1 MTHSSFALL
10 FAVVAFG
17 SVTVGSVAH
26 AADPQTYRVDIASA
40 GDGNMDSTLKATSD
54 LLTLRGTA
62 PVSPFGLIA
71 RARSDVDRLTTVLE
85 SFGYYQCAVAI
96 KINGTLLSNPGLAET
111 LTALPKGS
119 DAQVAISFTLGP
131 LYHIGGIDIDGDLP
145 EGVRSTLGLTTGEP
159 AVASAVLAGGARLQ
173 TALQERGYAFAKV
186 DPPVAYES
194 AAAPVLDLH
203 FNVVVGS
210 KVNIGEVR
218 IEGLKRMHERLLRA
232 RLRLHTGDPYSPSAI
247 ERARNDLLGLGVFGQ
262 ISLQIGTAVDDTG
275 GVPVTFKVRE
285 RSRHAITL
293 GAAYSS
299 DLGGSATVTWT
310 DRNVSGNADVLTIK
324 ASGTDLGGSDT
335 TGVGYNTSATY
346 LLQDFGRRDQ
356 SLQFAVG
363 ALKQSLQAYDQTAR
377 TSGVTLSRKI
387 SSFWT
392 ASVGGT
398 ATDEQIFQNLV
409 EYNYTLLAVPL
420 NLSFDSTKLASPLDD
435 PRRGIRASLTVTP
448 TLALGHPNATF
459 IITQLKTSGYFDL
472 DHLLPIDPGRTV
484 LAASALAGVAQG
496 AGETSLPPDQRFYAG
511 GSGTIR
517 GYAYQSVGP
526 KFPEGGPAENLP
538 TGGTSIEAGSLEL
551 RQRFGANFGA
561 AMFLDAGRVS
571 ANLRAVPGVAVVMP
585 APGKSP
591 VSVMAIPEG
600 LRIGAGV
607 GVRYYTP
614 IGPIRLDVAVPVNAT
629 ASDRMVPGYGSFQV
643 YIGLGQAY

>member
-1 MTHSSFALL
+1 MTQTAFVLL
-10 FAVVAFG
+10 FAVAFA
-17 SVTVGSVAH
+17 SLAQ
-26 AADPQTYRVDIASA
+26 AADPQPYRVDMASV
-40 GDGNMDSTLKATSD
+40 GDSNMDATVKATSD

-71 RARSDVDRLTTVLE
+71 RARSDVDRLTTAVQ
-85 SFGYYQCAVAI
+85 SFGYYQCAVLI
-96 KINGTLLSNPGLAET
+96 KINGTLLNNPGLAET

-131 LYHIGGIDIDGDLP
+131 LYHIGSIDIDGDLP
-145 EGVRSTLGLTTGEP
+145 EGVRSTLGLTTGEA

-194 AAAPVLDLH
+194 ATAPVLDLRFH
-203 FNVVVGS
+203 VDVGS
-210 KVNIGEVR
+210 KANIGEVR
-218 IEGLKRMHERLLRA
+218 IEGLKRVHESLLRA
-232 RLRLHTGDPYSPSAI
+232 RLLLHTGDPYSPSAI
-247 ERARNDLLGLGVFGQ
+247 EKARHDLLGLGVFSQ
-262 ISLQIGTAVDDTG
+262 VSLQIGSAVDDTG

-310 DRNVSGNADVLTIK
+310 DRNVFGNAEQLTVK
-324 ASGTDLGGSDT
+324 ASANDLGGSDT
-335 TGVGYNTSATY
+335 TGLGYNTSATY
-346 LLQDFGRRDQ
+346 LMQDFGRRDQ

-377 TSGVTLSRKI
+377 TSGVTLIRKI
-387 SSFWT
+387 STSWT
-392 ASVGGT
+392 ASAGGT
-398 ATDEQIFQNLV
+398 TTDEQVVQNLIT
-409 EYNYTLLAVPL
+409 YNYTLLAMPL
-420 NLSFDSTKLASPLDD
+420 NVSFDSTRLASPLDD
-435 PRRGIRASLTVTP
+435 PRRGIRASLTLTP

-459 IITQLKTSGYFDL
+459 VISQLKTSGYFDL
-472 DHLLPIDPGRTV
+472 DHLLPIAPGRTV
-484 LAASALAGVAQG
+484 LAASALAGLAQG

-561 AMFLDAGRVS
+561 AIFVDAGRVS
-571 ANLRAVPGVAVVMP
+571 ANLRAVPGEVVVTP
-585 APGKSP
+585 APGKAP
-591 VSVMAIPEG
+591 VSTMAIPEG

-607 GVRYYTP
+607 GLRYYTP
-614 IGPIRLDVAVPVNAT
+614 IGPIRLDVAVPVNAS
-629 ASDRMVPGYGSFQV
+629 ASDRLVPGYGSFQV